1 MSTDKFRPRLR
12 IARTLWAG
20 LFPLYWMEALKLVPP
35 AFEIVDVA
43 EYDQTLD
50 LLATGETDG
59 NFQSLADL
67 LLMVGR
73 GVDLR
78 LLMASD
84 LSVGVDG
91 VVCRPEIDTIQA
103 LAGKRLGLSLLSYPH
118 VLIQQVLAMHGMT
131 EEDVVLVDLRG
142 ERVPEA
148 LQRGEIDAGHTWGNH
163 IDQACTQGASLLFS
177 SSLFPGLLV
186 DCLVAPPATVARAPD
201 SWVAFIHAHERALAW
216 GQANPEA
223 GYTIVAERTGLTVDA
238 VRAMLTGFTLYS
250 TESARPL
257 FARDAT
263 QPPALFA
270 SGRLLGRFYQEK
282 GLLQRA
288 PALDTI
294 INPLVV

>member
-1 MSTDKFRPRLR
+1 MSTTPFR

-20 LFPLYWMEALKLVPP
+20 LFPLYWIEALNLLPP
-35 AFEIVDVA
+35 DFTIVDVE

-50 LLATGETDG
+50 LLASGEIDG

-84 LSVGVDG
+84 LSAGVDG
-91 VVCRPEIDTIQA
+91 VVCRPGIATVPD

-131 EEDVVLVDLRG
+131 EEDLILVDLRG

-148 LQRGEIDAGHTWGNH
+148 LQQGEIDAGHTWGKH
-163 IDQACTQGASLLFS
+163 IDEARAQGAQLLFS
-177 SSLFPGLLV
+177 SSVFPGLLV
-186 DCLVAPPATVARAPD
+186 DCLVARPATVDRAPD
-201 SWVAFIHAHERALAW
+201 SWVAFIEAHDRALDW
-216 GQANPEA
+216 WRANPEA
-223 GYTIVAERTGLTVDA
+223 GFAIVAERTNLSVA
-238 VRAMLTGFTLYS
+238 EVRTMLTGFTLY
-250 TESARPL
+250 TVESARPL

-263 QPPALFA
+263 QPPALYA

-282 GLLQRA
+282 GLIQGE
-288 PALDTI
+288 PDLDTI
-294 INPLVV
+294 ITPLVT

>member
-1 MSTDKFRPRLR
+1 MSTGKFQ

-20 LFPLYWMEALKLVPP
+20 LFPLYWMEALNLVPP

-50 LLATGETDG
+50 LLAAGEIDG

-84 LSVGVDG
+84 LSSGVDG
-91 VVCRPEIDTIQA
+91 VVCRPGIATVQD

-131 EEDVVLVDLRG
+131 EDEVILVDLRG

-148 LQRGEIDAGHTWGNH
+148 LQRGEIDAGHTWGKH
-163 IDQACTQGASLLFS
+163 IDEARAQGAQLLFS
-177 SSLFPGLLV
+177 SSVFPGLLV
-186 DCLVAPPATVARAPD
+186 DCLVARPATVARVPD
-201 SWVAFIHAHERALAW
+201 RWAEFIHAHERALAW
-216 GQANPEA
+216 GQANPAA
-223 GYTIVAERTGLTVDA
+223 GDAIVAERTGLTVA
-238 VRAMLTGFTLYS
+238 EVRAMLTGFTLYS
-250 TESARPL
+250 TETARPL

-270 SGRLLGRFYQEK
+270 SGRLLARFYQEK
-282 GLLQRA
+282 GLLRSE
-288 PALDTI
+288 PALDAI
-294 INPLVV
+294 ICPLVV